1 MCIYMCIYTYIY
13 THIYIYIHIYI
24 QYIYINIY
32 IYIYVYIYIWQRPI
46 NRRIHVKAEQ
56 QKAKELSCGAGC
68 LPMMAA
74 QLTMTPIKAI
84 QKSMVWCAMA
94 WHGMQ

>member
-1 MCIYMCIYTYIY
+1 MLADHTQVIIPQKIWQQAHPSAIESDRM
-13 THIYIYIHIYI
+13 HVLVH
-24 QYIYINIY
+24 
-32 IYIYVYIYIWQRPI
+32 IWQRPI
-46 NRRIHVKAEQ
+46 NSPIHIKAEH
-56 QKAKELSCGAGC
+56 KVEELSCGAGC

-74 QLTMTPIKAI
+74 QLTMTPIKAT